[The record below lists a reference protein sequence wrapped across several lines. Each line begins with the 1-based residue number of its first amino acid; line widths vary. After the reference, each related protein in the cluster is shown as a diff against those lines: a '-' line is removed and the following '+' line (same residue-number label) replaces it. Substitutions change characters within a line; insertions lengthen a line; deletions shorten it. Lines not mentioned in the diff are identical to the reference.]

1 MNTEF
6 KGTQGEWK
14 VDAPITKLE
23 TEIVCGKIRIC
34 EAKHY
39 NNGNM
44 EDEEN
49 YFKND
54 PSIKEGKANAQLIA
68 AAPELLKALQTLLS
82 RVKNEIHAPF
92 AIIEAEQA
100 INKALDNNK

>member
-14 VDAPITKLE
+14 VEQKLGYDCDVIYE
-23 TEIVCGKIRIC
+23 GGEICWLGLSDVS
-34 EAKHY
+34 
-39 NNGNM
+39 
-44 EDEEN
+44 DEE
-49 YFKND
+49 KL
-54 PSIKEGKANAQLIA
+54 PNAQLIA

-100 INKALDNNK
+100 INKALGNNN

>member
-6 KGTQGEWK
+6 KGTQGEWVISSGIK
-14 VDAPITKLE
+14 YTGEYSLVTKE
-23 TEIVCGKIRIC
+23 GSATFG
-34 EAKHY
+34 
-39 NNGNM
+39 
-44 EDEEN
+44 EDEH
-49 YFKND
+49 
-54 PSIKEGKANAQLIA
+54 NAQLIA